1 MSAAPGLAPVP
12 KLPRTVLVTGVPGS
26 GKTTLAYQLA
36 QERNL
41 PVIQLDLLKSSKGQL
56 FSDTAALRKLLP
68 TLKSPHVIEGAQI
81 LGLNPDELKDY
92 ELIVLEQP
100 RDVLVQRLVDRGWT
114 TEEGVQLRG
123 PEHQAEAERLTDEM
137 LGYLAEF
144 RARAAAAGEAGSLA
158 KQARATDD
166 IRYSPK
172 GSWAEEAARDH
183 EALRQSIGQAHG
195 VDLSN
200 VELRV
205 IPQPV
210 YNDGRDATDKY
221 DLISLGSAAH
231 RSNPPFVAIRTR
243 PEFERT
249 LRHMGWNDSRMTDSQ
264 IHAMR
269 RRIQTHELLHWV
281 ERSMTDAKRAELL
294 NKLRRE
300 GFQSFYM
307 RQNPKDSEAIV
318 EYLLHSIDLEKQ
330 AAAPDGDDFWYHYVP
345 NDADMQWGIISPEYA
360 ETRLNNTELTRKM
373 LEKYQD
379 RAGTSDPAAIRDY
392 LVTLRGPRGT
402 GYIYLLRHP
411 IPRGLNTDL
420 DKYLEDKN
428 ELKVNLKDLD
438 IQDRFVWGDE
448 KLLNEGAPEEYW
460 SGKIKR
466 PMLFEN
472 VPHLGILTAE
482 GRIPPEAIVPAEPLP
497 LKSKQASAPQMAPA
511 PELPKPPEP
520 LSRNEQQLDMWM
532 KWQQSGK
539 DEYMEQLL
547 DSLQPIIKSN
557 LTQYTAS
564 PIPYPVLQS
573 QANIFVRDALKDYN
587 PTKSALGTYATN
599 SLMQMSRFVQ
609 KHQNVKYLPEYLSSE
624 YGRMDD
630 AERSMFSKLKRE
642 PTDAELAGHMGLPED
657 QVARIRL
664 AKSPERL
671 LSMEFDQDDV
681 PISARVSKSH
691 EDAAAYLRSALKGKE
706 RQAWDM
712 MSSGETNS
720 AAIASKLQIP
730 VDSIYAYRRRWTN
743 ILRRS
748 GML

>member
-1 MSAAPGLAPVP
+1 VPILIKPGESCLEKARVLLEEHPSWKLYKGPPEPRELFWPEDTAHFWTVDEKGLVHDPTAYRYPGYDYSKGQMVKTAASE
-12 KLPRTVLVTGVPGS
+12 LPARTVLVTGVPGS
-26 GKTTLAYQLA
+26 GKTTLAHQLA
-36 QERNL
+36 HERHL

-144 RARAAAAGEAGSLA
+144 RARAATAGRAEPLA
-158 KQARATDD
+158 KQA
-166 IRYSPK
+166 
-172 GSWAEEAARDH
+172 
-183 EALRQSIGQAHG
+183 
-195 VDLSN
+195 
-200 VELRV
+200 
-205 IPQPV
+205 
-210 YNDGRDATDKY
+210 
-221 DLISLGSAAH
+221 
-231 RSNPPFVAIRTR
+231 
-243 PEFERT
+243 
-249 LRHMGWNDSRMTDSQ
+249 
-264 IHAMR
+264 
-269 RRIQTHELLHWV
+269 
-281 ERSMTDAKRAELL
+281 
-294 NKLRRE
+294 
-300 GFQSFYM
+300 
-307 RQNPKDSEAIV
+307 
-318 EYLLHSIDLEKQ
+318 
-330 AAAPDGDDFWYHYVP
+330 
-345 NDADMQWGIISPEYA
+345 
-360 ETRLNNTELTRKM
+360 
-373 LEKYQD
+373 
-379 RAGTSDPAAIRDY
+379 SD
-392 LVTLRGPRGT
+392 
-402 GYIYLLRHP
+402 
-411 IPRGLNTDL
+411 
-420 DKYLEDKN
+420 
-428 ELKVNLKDLD
+428 
-438 IQDRFVWGDE
+438 
-448 KLLNEGAPEEYW
+448 
-460 SGKIKR
+460 
-466 PMLFEN
+466 
-472 VPHLGILTAE
+472 
-482 GRIPPEAIVPAEPLP
+482 
-497 LKSKQASAPQMAPA
+497 PQMAPA